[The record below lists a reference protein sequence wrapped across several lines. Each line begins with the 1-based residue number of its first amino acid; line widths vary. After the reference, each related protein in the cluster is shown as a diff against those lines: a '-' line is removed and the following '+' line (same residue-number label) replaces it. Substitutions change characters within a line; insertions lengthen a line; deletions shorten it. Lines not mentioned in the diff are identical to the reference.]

1 MSETCQVCGLP
12 KELCVCETISKEK
25 QKITISRDVRRYG
38 KKMTIIRGLDPKT
51 ISIKDVTKYLK
62 MKLACGGT
70 SKGETIEL
78 QGDHRQNAKKAMIQ
92 KGFPED
98 SISVI

>member
-25 QKITISRDVRRYG
+25 QRITIYREVRRYG
-38 KKMTIIRGLDPKT
+38 KKMTLIKGLDSK
-51 ISIKDVTKYLK
+51 SINIKEITKYLK
-62 MKLACGGT
+62 TKLACGGT

-78 QGDHRQNAKKAMIQ
+78 QGDHRINAKKALTQ